1 MRFAIFSHVE
11 HIEREGKYYAYAP
24 YVREMNI
31 WLKHVGEVEVVGP
44 APRSPKG
51 EFTGKELY
59 RHKNLT
65 LTRISSFHFLN
76 LIGAVKAILRIPYIL
91 YKILGAMRRADHLHL
106 RCPGNVGLLA
116 CICQIF
122 FPSKPKSAKY
132 AGNWDPE
139 AKQPWSYRFQKW
151 LLSNRFLTRN
161 MQVLVYG
168 EWPGQSKNVVP
179 FFTASFSEQ
188 EKAEV
193 PKKAF
198 SEPFI
203 FLFVGNLVEGKRP
216 LEAVKLVEQLI
227 VNSGLS
233 LPETSVCLKI
243 YGSGPERE
251 KLEKYIKENQLEGMV
266 NFYGSRPLEELKE
279 AYQKAH
285 FVILP
290 SKSEGWPKAIAEA
303 MFFGCIP
310 IATPVSCVPWM
321 LNYGSRGILLD
332 EYKNQEPRAKNLDGE
347 KEWAVV
353 SGKWSEGEQS
363 QQPTAN
369 SQQLNRSGQRTE
381 DSKDQEP
388 RTKSQDKGRQWSVVS
403 GKWLEDI
410 TEIKELLADPER
422 MEKMS
427 KAAKKWSQQ
436 YTLERFEVAI
446 RQILKRKKL

>member
-1 MRFAIFSHVE
+1 MRFSIFSHVE

-31 WLKHVGEVEVVGP
+31 WLKHVEEVEVVGP

-65 LTRISSFHFLN
+65 FTRISSFHFLN
-76 LIGAVKAILRIPYIL
+76 LIGAVKAIIKIPYIFF
-91 YKILGAMRRADHLHL
+91 KMFGAMRRADHLHL
-106 RCPGNVGLLA
+106 RCPGNIGLLA

-139 AKQPWSYRFQKW
+139 AKQPFSYRFQKW
-151 LLSNRFLTRN
+151 LLRNTFLTRN

-168 EWPGQSKNVVP
+168 EWPGQTKNVVP

-193 PKKAF
+193 PKKTF

-227 VNSGLS
+227 VNSELS

-251 KLEKYIKENQLEGMV
+251 KLEKYVKESQLEGMV
-266 NFYGSRPLEELKE
+266 QFYGSRPLEEVKE

-321 LNYGSRGILLD
+321 LGSPPAPEGGAKLILGNRGILLSD
-332 EYKNQEPRAKNLDGE
+332 PLLDTFQKSRQFEYFSDSPGGEPKN
-347 KEWAVV
+347 V
-353 SGKWSEGEQS
+353 SRTGFSETLEVTEGEGS
-363 QQPTAN
+363 VI
-369 SQQLNRSGQRTE
+369 S
-381 DSKDQEP
+381 D
-388 RTKSQDKGRQWSVVS
+388 QWSGNNEKIWS
-403 GKWLEDI
+403 
-410 TEIKELLADPER
+410 LLKNPEEMKR
-422 MEKMS
+422 MSE
-427 KAAKKWSQQ
+427 AAKKWSQQ
-436 YTLERFEVAI
+436 YTLERFEEAI
-446 RQILKRKKL
+446 KEILEKSRLD